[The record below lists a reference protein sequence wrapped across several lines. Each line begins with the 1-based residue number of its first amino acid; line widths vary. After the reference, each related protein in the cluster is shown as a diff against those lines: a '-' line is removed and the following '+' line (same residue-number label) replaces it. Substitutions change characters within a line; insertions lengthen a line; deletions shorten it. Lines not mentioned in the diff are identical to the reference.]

1 MAARSEIFKRIQMR
15 EILGSLGFANRIGAV
30 GLEFSFIYKEVS
42 SINLE
47 WRLDTELCIQ
57 TMLRDQMALQ

>member
-1 MAARSEIFKRIQMR
+1 LAARSEIFKRIQMR

>member
-1 MAARSEIFKRIQMR
+1 MR